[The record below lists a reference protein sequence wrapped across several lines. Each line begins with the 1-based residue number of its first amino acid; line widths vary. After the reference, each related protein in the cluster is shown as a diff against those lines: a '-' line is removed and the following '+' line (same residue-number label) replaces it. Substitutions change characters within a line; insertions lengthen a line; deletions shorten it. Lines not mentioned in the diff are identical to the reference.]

1 MKISFSGSSSI
12 SLLVRL
18 ISAHIFGTLFAYI
31 VYVRFTQL
39 GDRYESNNIARLLE
53 ATDGEG
59 FTSTVFT
66 LYVYTYMGLV
76 LPGFLS
82 AMLLSVFVAIFTWLA
97 FKDVYTHLSRK
108 LFWTCNLFP
117 HFLIWSGAA
126 SKEQLVILS
135 GMVIINFA
143 AKRSFAA
150 KNLSI
155 SLIFVFLAMAV
166 IVLIRPN
173 YFVMYFIIFITALF
187 SPWLHKIISNRLSVG
202 IWVFI
207 FGLSTFGLVTHLA
220 LTSKFFSED
229 VIDFMLRVEN
239 SFLAYTDAGSNRLD
253 IQWNNIGDFFYN
265 TFWGIPQGF
274 IGPTLF
280 EAISKPVQFPAFLEG
295 LLYLITLGYL
305 FYKLVQLS
313 IKSRNLRIHILPYI
327 FVCFS
332 IIFVSY
338 PYLIFNPG
346 SALRYRQSM
355 HPILIF
361 YPLLILA
368 YYRANHLMMTALKKT
383 SDKCQ

>member
-1 MKISFSGSSSI
+1 MRVSIFGSSSI
-12 SLLVRL
+12 GLLGRL
-18 ISAHIFGTLFAYI
+18 VFVHVFGTLFAYT
-31 VYVRFTQL
+31 VYIRFTQL
-39 GDRYESNNIARLLE
+39 GDRYLPEFYEEYLMENG
-53 ATDGEG
+53 TDL
-59 FTSTVFT
+59 TSTLFT
-66 LYVYTYMGLV
+66 FFIYNRLGSV

-82 AMLLSVFVAIFTWLA
+82 PMFIGVLIAIVTWLT
-97 FKDVYTHLSRK
+97 FREVYKHTSPK
-108 LFWTCNLFP
+108 LFWICNLFP
-117 HFLIWSGAA
+117 HFLVWSGSS

-135 GMVIINFA
+135 GLVVLNFA
-143 AKRSFAA
+143 AKRSFAG
-150 KNLSI
+150 KNLDV

-202 IWVFI
+202 IWVLI

-229 VIDFMLRVEN
+229 VINFMLRVEH
-239 SFLAYTDAGSNRLD
+239 SFLAYTDAGSNRLN
-253 IQWNNIGDFFYN
+253 IQWNNIEDFFYN
-265 TFWGIPQGF
+265 SFWGIPQGF

-280 EAISKPVQFPAFLEG
+280 EAASKPVQFPAFLEG
-295 LLYLITLGYL
+295 LLYLIILCYL

-327 FVCFS
+327 FVCFA
-332 IIFVSY
+332 IVFVSY

-346 SALRYRQSM
+346 SALRYKQSM
-355 HPILIF
+355 HPILIL

-368 YYRANHLMMTALKKT
+368 YHRANHLMIINSKK
-383 SDKCQ
+383 DFR